1 MLKRSRGGDKGST
14 VENEGSSRVFSLV
27 SEPGASPQRPI
38 WPDIIPNQEW
48 ELYRQALDAARRSK
62 IDFMVGG
69 GFSLAFYTN
78 RWRNTK
84 DMDFYV
90 LPAERQ
96 QMIDAL
102 GKAGFV
108 DYYDQKAYDRGWI
121 YRSHQKGVIVD
132 VIWSMANRRAEV
144 DPVWFERGPVVS
156 LRDETFKILPPEEL
170 LWCKL
175 YVLQRDHCDWT
186 DLMNLIY
193 GVGPKL
199 DWDHLLSRV
208 GNDVQLLKGI
218 LELFTWAAP
227 HRAAELP
234 MNLRRELQLSA
245 PQPAD
250 VEETRRRVRLLDSR
264 GWFAA
269 FHPQDQPLEV

>member
-1 MLKRSRGGDKGST
+1 M
-14 VENEGSSRVFSLV
+14 
-27 SEPGASPQRPI
+27 
-38 WPDIIPNQEW
+38 
-48 ELYRQALDAARRSK
+48 YRLALDAARQSGVE
-62 IDFMVGG
+62 FMVGG
-69 GFSLAFYTN
+69 GFSLAFYTD

-84 DMDFYV
+84 DIDFYV

-96 QMIDAL
+96 KMIDAL
-102 GKAGFV
+102 ARAGFV
-108 DYYDQKAYDRGWI
+108 DYYDQKPYDRGWI
-121 YRSHQKGVIVD
+121 FRSVQNGVIVD

-144 DPVWFERGPVVS
+144 DQVWFDRAPVVN
-156 LRDETFKILPPEEL
+156 LREESFKILPAEEL

-193 GVGPKL
+193 GVGPRL
-199 DWDHLLSRV
+199 DWDHLLMRV

-234 MNLRRELQLSA
+234 MSLRRELQLSK
-245 PQPAD
+245 PQDAD
-250 VEETRRRVRLLDSR
+250 VEEEKRRVRLLDSR

-269 FHPQDQPLEV
+269 FHPEDKPLEV